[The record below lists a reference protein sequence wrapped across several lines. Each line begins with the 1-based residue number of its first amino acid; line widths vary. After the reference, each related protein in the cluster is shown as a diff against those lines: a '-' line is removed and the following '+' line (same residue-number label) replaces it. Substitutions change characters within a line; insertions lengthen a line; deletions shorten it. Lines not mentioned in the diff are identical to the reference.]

1 MKVLDM
7 DKEQQMFLEVSDTDK
22 ANRVD
27 MTVYRLE
34 RFSDTKNAW
43 LFVRRRAK
51 LQYSFDSTPNF
62 IETNKV
68 DEANAVDMSAYRFE
82 MFSEVRGCWMFV
94 KRRAVQG

>member
-1 MKVLDM
+1 MEKND
-7 DKEQQMFLEVSDTDK
+7 MFLEISDTEK
-22 ANRVD
+22 ANKID

-51 LQYSFDSTPNF
+51 LPFSFDSTDNF

-68 DEANAVDMSAYRFE
+68 EEANGIDMSVYRFE
-82 MFSEVRGCWMFV
+82 MFSEVRGTWMFV

>member
-1 MKVLDM
+1 VTE
-7 DKEQQMFLEVSDTDK
+7 DKPMFLEISDTEK
-22 ANRVD
+22 ANKID

-43 LFVRRRAK
+43 IFVKRRSK
-51 LQYSFDSTPNF
+51 LPYSFDSTPNF

-68 DEANAVDMSAYRFE
+68 DEANAIDMTAYRFE

-94 KRRAVQG
+94 KRRAIQG

>member
-1 MKVLDM
+1 MEKND
-7 DKEQQMFLEVSDTDK
+7 MFLEVSDTDK

-27 MTVYRLE
+27 MTLYRLE

-51 LQYSFDSTPNF
+51 LQYSFDSTANF

-68 DEANAVDMSAYRFE
+68 EDANAVDMSNYRFE
-82 MFSEVRGCWMFV
+82 MFSEVRGCWLFV